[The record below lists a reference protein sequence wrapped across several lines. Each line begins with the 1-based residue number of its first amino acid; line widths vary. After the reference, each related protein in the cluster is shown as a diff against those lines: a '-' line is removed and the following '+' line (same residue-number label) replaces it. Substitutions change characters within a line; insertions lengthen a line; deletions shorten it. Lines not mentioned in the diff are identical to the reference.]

1 MKKFEKLFPI
11 LILIFGM
18 VASIS
23 VLAQTEEV
31 GLSNEDEIEVKVKIQ
46 VTYPIAELGGCN
58 NKSECKAFCDK
69 SENIESCV
77 AFAQSR
83 GLINQADADRAQKF
97 SRSLKSGSTPGGCT
111 TPASCK
117 AFCSD
122 LTNIEACTAWA
133 EKSGIKDKHLDE
145 AKKIQ
150 GYLKTGGL
158 MPGGCTSESSC
169 RTYCENFDHADE
181 CSTFAEKV
189 GLNVRDGENGPPPR
203 KVFELMKSGKTP
215 GGCRSKDACEAYC
228 QSESHFEECVAFAE
242 EAGFM
247 KKEEAELARKSGGKG
262 PGGCRGRECE
272 TYCNDESRQ
281 EECFKFAEERGL
293 IPKEELKRAKEGFVR
308 MKAGIE
314 NAPPEVSQCLKS
326 SLGNNIIE
334 DIQSGKLTP
343 GRQVGERVRECF
355 ERFGARQDAAGLF
368 KNVPPEVSSCLSEKG
383 IDIEK
388 VKTGEAEFT
397 PEMGDTIRVCFQAAQ
412 LSRPGGFGS
421 VGPGGDPGSPG
432 GPSNLGG
439 FLRSAPPEVTDCL
452 RGALGDQFEKLKSGE
467 PPTDPAIGEKIRGCF
482 SEFRPRDSGNPP
494 AGGFGPGGDRMGPS
508 GEGQGF
514 GPPREGRP
522 EDFRG
527 GPSGAGSSMGGFPPA
542 VITCLRSSLSEEQL
556 APLLRGSRPSGEA
569 ETVVKR
575 CFTESGG
582 SAQPQGF
589 PSQPATREG
598 FQPPPGGPNGGVPGF
613 NPNQILGNFPG
624 PVAEC
629 IKRNLSESDLTNS
642 VKVRSAAETCFRE
655 AGTFPSGNPPTGGQF
670 QPPPG
675 GFPQGSPPEG
685 SQFPSGFTPPP
696 GSSSQPPPS
705 GGFLYRPSLSGVIFW
720 PFIQLLNR

>member
-1 MKKFEKLFPI
+1 MKKFKKLLPI
-11 LILIFGM
+11 LILILGM
-18 VASIS
+18 VVSIS

-31 GLSNEDEIEVKVKIQ
+31 GISSEDEIEFKVKIQ
-46 VTYPIAELGGCN
+46 VTYPIAELGGCS

-69 SENIESCV
+69 PENIESCV
-77 AFAQSR
+77 AFAQNH
-83 GLINQADADRAQKF
+83 GLINQAAADRAQKF
-97 SRSLKSGSTPGGCT
+97 SNSLKSGGTPGKCA

-122 LTNIEACTAWA
+122 LTNIETCTAWA

-150 GYLKTGGL
+150 GYLKTGGI
-158 MPGGCTSESSC
+158 MPGGCASEGSC

-181 CSTFAEKV
+181 CLAFAQKV
-189 GLNVRDGENGPPPR
+189 GLNIHDGEDGPPPQ
-203 KVFELMKSGKTP
+203 KVFELMKAGKTP
-215 GGCRSKDACEAYC
+215 GGCRSKDACETYC
-228 QSESHFEECVAFAE
+228 HDQSHFEECVAFAE

-247 KKEEAELARKSGGKG
+247 KKEEAELARKSGGQG

-272 TYCNDESRQ
+272 TYCNDQNHQ

-293 IPKEELKRAKEGFVR
+293 IPKEELERAKEGFVR

-343 GRQVGERVRECF
+343 GPQIGERVRECF
-355 ERFGARQDAAGLF
+355 ERFGASHDAAGLF
-368 KNVPPEVSSCLSEKG
+368 KNIPAEVSSCLSEKG

-412 LSRPGGFGS
+412 LGQSGGFGPPTGG
-421 VGPGGDPGSPG
+421 VCPGGS
-432 GPSNLGG
+432 PSNLGG
-439 FLRSAPPEVTDCL
+439 FLRSAPPEVAECL
-452 RGALGDQFEKLKSGE
+452 KSSLGDQFEKLKSGE

-482 SEFRPRDSGNPP
+482 NQFHPEQKGDGDNMFPSRPGSERDFPAGEMRPQGDMMGPRPQGVPSTSRFPEAIIVCLKSKVSEEQLRLLLRGDRPSPEIEGVVGKCFNADGGGQGAPGGMPTGGSGGFVPPP
-494 AGGFGPGGDRMGPS
+494 AGGTS
-508 GEGQGF
+508 
-514 GPPREGRP
+514 
-522 EDFRG
+522 
-527 GPSGAGSSMGGFPPA
+527 
-542 VITCLRSSLSEEQL
+542 
-556 APLLRGSRPSGEA
+556 
-569 ETVVKR
+569 
-575 CFTESGG
+575 
-582 SAQPQGF
+582 
-589 PSQPATREG
+589 
-598 FQPPPGGPNGGVPGF
+598 GGVPGF
-613 NPNQILGNFPG
+613 NPSQILGNFPG

-655 AGTFPSGNPPTGGQF
+655 SGTPPAGGSTGGPTGGQF

-675 GFPQGSPPEG
+675 GF
-685 SQFPSGFTPPP
+685 TPPP
-696 GSSSQPPPS
+696 GGTFTPPSDGSTPPPPS
-705 GGFLYRPSLSGVIFW
+705 ASISASSLVGIILW
-720 PFIQLLNR
+720 PFLNLLR